1 MKNKVPKLRFP
12 EFSGEWEEKKL
23 EEICDKSI
31 EKNKQNIIKT
41 VFSNSAKYGIVLQ
54 NDFFDREITTE
65 ANQDN
70 YYIVKPDSFVYN
82 PRISQSAPVGPV
94 SINKTGLIGIV
105 SPLYTIFNLKEN
117 SFVNKEYLEIYFMT
131 NKWHGYLKSVANTGA
146 RHDRMNITDS
156 QLFKLP
162 ISISNSTEQEKIASF
177 LSKVDESI
185 EILEEEKELW
195 EKYKKGMMQKIFS
208 QKLRFKDENG
218 NDYPEW
224 EEKKFK
230 DIYTFKST
238 NSLSRDKLNYEN
250 GEIKNIHYGD
260 IHTKFK
266 TLFDITKEEVP
277 FINLDVSFNKITLE
291 NYCKKGDLII
301 ADASEDYADIGKCI
315 EIINSDNQKILAGL
329 HTFVARPTFLKVA
342 TGFGGYL
349 MKSPSVY
356 KQIRI
361 IAQGTKVLS
370 LSATRVADLDL
381 YIPSLPE
388 QEKIANFLSSIDEKI
403 ELIEKELEVVKE
415 FKKGLLQQMFI

>member
-41 VFSNSAKYGIVLQ
+41 VFSNSAKYGVVLQ

-224 EEKKFK
+224 EEK
-230 DIYTFKST
+230 I
-238 NSLSRDKLNYEN
+238 LEN
-250 GEIKNIHYGD
+250 ITDYVDYRGKTPTKTESGVFLVTAKNIKMGYIDYKTSKEFISQESYDEAMRRGLPKIGD
-260 IHTKFK
+260 VLFTTEAPMGNVAQVDNENIALAQRVIKFR
-266 TLFDITKEEVP
+266 
-277 FINLDVSFNKITLE
+277 
-291 NYCKKGDLII
+291 
-301 ADASEDYADIGKCI
+301 GK
-315 EIINSDNQKILAGL
+315 SILNN
-329 HTFVARPTFLKVA
+329 TFLKYSFINDKFQNELLNNAIGTTVL
-342 TGFGGYL
+342 G
-349 MKSPSVY
+349 
-356 KQIRI
+356 I
-361 IAQGTKVLS
+361 QGKVLHKMKIN
-370 LSATRVADLDL
+370 
-381 YIPSLPE
+381 IPSLPE

-403 ELIEKELEVVKE
+403 ELIEKDLQGVKE
-415 FKKGLLQQMFI
+415 FKKGLLQQMFV